1 MIDQE
6 IAHRDLGSV
15 EERFAGPAGD
25 VWWSSFLLVA
35 QEAMAAPARAQ
46 EDAAIVA
53 QDILEQDDE
62 ALVLG

>member
-1 MIDQE
+1 MIDKE

-25 VWWSSFLLVA
+25 VWWSSFLHVA

-46 EDAAIVA
+46 EEAAMKA
-53 QDILEQDDE
+53 QDILEQADE